1 MRKVARWL
9 YRSTFAGTGRYGRIS
24 TTALCRNSDA
34 RKRAFPS
41 KLSKPISLNVGD
53 CVVRYSLDIKP
64 SARKE
69 LESLS
74 DNLIARIVPKI
85 DSLAADPRPSGTK
98 KLRGYKDL
106 WRIRVGDYRIVYI
119 IDDDRKMVSV
129 TRVAHRRDVY
139 GW

>member
-1 MRKVARWL
+1 M
-9 YRSTFAGTGRYGRIS
+9 
-24 TTALCRNSDA
+24 
-34 RKRAFPS
+34 
-41 KLSKPISLNVGD
+41 
-53 CVVRYSLDIKP
+53 VRYSLDIKP

-85 DSLAADPRPSGTK
+85 DSLATDPRPSGTK

-119 IDDDRKMVSV
+119 IDDGRKTVSV

-139 GW
+139 G